1 MPYNIAF
8 ELGHKP
14 RGKID
19 ENYTELRD
27 HLNANDFVCYNYLEI
42 PITQESLKAYD
53 ILVFVCPDYAKL
65 SNQEIIEIVNW
76 VKEDGGGLLLLS
88 HAGGDRGRNSNLS
101 ELSEY
106 FGMSFENDQVLD
118 EINNIGIEN
127 LPIITANNFIP
138 PHPITNGINEI
149 CYRAGCSLIVHGGA
163 FSIVSSNETSEP
175 FSSPLVCVYEP
186 ENGRVCAMG
195 SYEMFRDNTGGG
207 FQNDEHAELGLN
219 IFNWLISEYRM
230 ELTQHGT
237 VQVAETAPVESD
249 SDSTEQYTSPYS
261 SDVDTQSIDHIE
273 RIDSSITFSS
283 REELTGLLERYL
295 HQINTIKD
303 NIESLIKHINTF
315 GDAIF
320 EQVPEESEATE
331 INQDISD
338 EDVTPLSALPP
349 KPQDF
354 GKKGEKE
361 TADST
366 EVFIGLEP
374 VETLER
380 DTVEKVSDNAL
391 AEIAKSKKSKSK
403 SEAKKPPKDEK
414 EKLQA
419 ELESLESKLNSVHNL
434 INFIEKKHESGK
446 LDDKSY
452 EKQTRKLQKDL
463 GDTEK
468 RIAEIKDILEG

>member
-101 ELSEY
+101 ELSEF
-106 FGMSFENDQVLD
+106 FGISFENDQVLD

-149 CYRAGCSLIVHGGA
+149 CYRAGCSLNVHGGA
-163 FSIVSSNETSEP
+163 FSIISSNETSEP
-175 FSSPLVCVYEP
+175 FSCPLVCVFEP
-186 ENGRVCAMG
+186 ENGRICAMG
-195 SYEMFRDNTGGG
+195 SYEMFRDTTGGG

-261 SDVDTQSIDHIE
+261 SDIDTQSIDHIE

-354 GKKGEKE
+354 SKKGEKE
-361 TADST
+361 KEGPT
-366 EVFIGLEP
+366 EAIIGLEP
-374 VETLER
+374 VETYER
-380 DTVEKVSDNAL
+380 DTIEKVSDNAL
-391 AEIAKSKKSKSK
+391 AEIAKSKESKSK
-403 SEAKKPPKDEK
+403 SEAKKQPKDEK

-463 GDTEK
+463 GDTEN
-468 RIAEIKDILEG
+468 RIAKINDILEG